1 MVLARLSVTPDVKIG
16 MLAKFLATTTALEV
30 MLIVL
35 VEILLMFLLTLDL
48 FVLMFNLFDSI

>member
-1 MVLARLSVTPDVKIG
+1 MVLVRLSVTPDAKIG

-35 VEILLMFLLTLDL
+35 VEILLMF
-48 FVLMFNLFDSI
+48 